1 MFSVFVC
8 QIWSLQL
15 VETHRSLCIPH
26 FLGFSSSHE
35 MRLENS
41 VCQAPSPKEWQES
54 AVLRGNFGRTSRCSL
69 VPLNNQTDH
78 RSRPACHQESTGILP
93 IFSYMFFMC
102 WEDRIIT
109 YIYMYVYY
117 TNVSMSLISMNMDPI
132 DKQLLLQALCYP
144 LLDSATIHF
153 SAFFKHPSAGSKLA
167 SGNEWLRWIIGL

>member
-109 YIYMYVYY
+109 YIYICMYIIL
-117 TNVSMSLISMNMDPI
+117 MSLWVWLVWKWIPLTSSCCCKHFVIPFWIQPPFISVHFLNTRP
-132 DKQLLLQALCYP
+132 QALNLLL
-144 LLDSATIHF
+144 AT
-153 SAFFKHPSAGSKLA
+153 
-167 SGNEWLRWIIGL
+167 ND